1 MRPTESPS
9 PYRHLEKMSTADLLA
24 NINKEDASVATAV
37 AEALPQIE
45 RLADETYAC
54 LAAGGRLFYIG
65 AGTSGRL
72 GVVDASECP
81 PTFGVPFDLVVG
93 IMAGGDG
100 AIRKA
105 VEGAEDNDRQAWQDL
120 LDAGARP
127 GDVVVGLAASGRT
140 PYVIGGLRDAATA
153 GLSTGCITCN
163 PNTAVAAA
171 ARYPVEVVTG
181 PEFLTGS
188 TRMKAGTAQ
197 KLVLNMLTTS
207 VMVKLGRVLDNRMV
221 DMALS
226 NDKLWE
232 RGSLM
237 LQDTYG
243 ISDERARELL
253 RRHGSVRAASES
265 LSSSHPGRMA

>member
-1 MRPTESPS
+1 MRPTETPS
-9 PYRHLEKMSTADLLA
+9 PYRHLEQMSTADLLS
-24 NINKEDASVATAV
+24 NINREDATVAAAV
-37 AEALPQIE
+37 RRALPQIE
-45 RLADETYAC
+45 RLVDATYDC
-54 LAAGGRLFYIG
+54 LADGGTLYYIG

-81 PTFGVPFDLVVG
+81 PTFGVPHKLVVG

-105 VEGAEDNDRQAWQDL
+105 VEGAEDDFDQAWVDL
-120 LDAGARP
+120 CSLGAKP
-127 GDVVVGLAASGRT
+127 GDMVVGLAASGRT
-140 PYVIGGLRDAATA
+140 PYVIGGLQKAKAA
-153 GLSTGCITCN
+153 GLATGCITCN
-163 PNTAVAAA
+163 PDTEVAAA
-171 ARYPVEVVTG
+171 CAYPIEVVTG

-207 VMVKLGRVLDNRMV
+207 VMIKLGRVRDNRMV

-237 LQDTYG
+237 LQEAHG
-243 ISDERARELL
+243 LSDAAARELL
-253 RRHGSVRAASES
+253 REYGSVRLASAAAARI
-265 LSSSHPGRMA
+265 GGGD